1 MLTSKQRAKLRKLAH
16 DMETLIQIGKGG
28 VTPGVVEQVRET
40 LNNKEL
46 VKGKVL
52 ENCLMDAKEAAF
64 GLADKINC
72 DVVFTIGSKFVLF
85 KVSDD
90 KDKRKIFLDRL

>member
-1 MLTSKQRAKLRKLAH
+1 MLTSKQRSKLRKLAN
-16 DMETLIQIGKGG
+16 DMDTLIQIGKGG
-28 VTPGVVEQVRET
+28 ITQSVIDQVRET

-52 ENCLMDAKEAAF
+52 ENCLLDAKQAAF
-64 GLADKINC
+64 ELSDKINC

-90 KDKRKIFLDRL
+90 KEKRKIFLDRL